1 MRLIY
6 LVIHLAYNHSFFTT
20 PSLIFTMNPDYS
32 FLTTWAECDAAK
44 DDVTFELKNFS
55 YRDTG
60 LEITDERAS
69 RSQAS
74 GVAALAKKD
83 GEILIAQGQA
93 AVAGLT
99 PVQQQDAADNV
110 ELLQSQRKKIV
121 KANRVGAGTARFLG
135 TVDAA
140 QVQGQVDVLTA
151 VLAGIATHRAQ
162 LTA

>member
-1 MRLIY
+1 
-6 LVIHLAYNHSFFTT
+6 
-20 PSLIFTMNPDYS
+20 MNPDYS

-44 DDVTFELKNFS
+44 ADVEFELKTFN

-69 RSQAS
+69 RSKTA
-74 GVAALAKKD
+74 GAAALAKKD
-83 GEILIAQGQA
+83 GEILTAQGMA

-99 PVQQQDAADNV
+99 PQQQQDANDKV
-110 ELLQSQRKKIV
+110 ELLQAQRKQIM
-121 KANRVGAGTARFLG
+121 KANRVSAGTARFLG

-151 VLAGIATHRAQ
+151 ALAGIATRRAQ
-162 LTA
+162 LTS

>member
-1 MRLIY
+1 
-6 LVIHLAYNHSFFTT
+6 
-20 PSLIFTMNPDYS
+20 MNPDYS

-44 DDVTFELKNFS
+44 TDVEFELKTFN

-60 LEITDERAS
+60 LEISDERTS
-69 RSQAS
+69 RSHAS

-83 GEILIAQGQA
+83 GEILTAQGQA

-99 PVQQQDAADNV
+99 AQQVQDANDKV
-110 ELLQSQRKKIV
+110 ELLQAQRKQIV
-121 KANRVGAGTARFLG
+121 KANRVSAGTARFLA

-151 VLAGIATHRAQ
+151 ALAGIATRRAQ
-162 LTA
+162 LTS

>member
-1 MRLIY
+1 
-6 LVIHLAYNHSFFTT
+6 
-20 PSLIFTMNPDYS
+20 MNPDYS
-32 FLTTWAECDAAK
+32 FLTNWAQCDAAK
-44 DDVTFELKNFS
+44 ADVEFELKTFS

-83 GEILIAQGQA
+83 GEILTAQGQA
-93 AVAGLT
+93 ALPGLT
-99 PVQQQDAADNV
+99 AQQKQDADDAV
-110 ELLQSQRKKIV
+110 ELLQAQRKRIV
-121 KANRVGAGTARFLG
+121 KDNRVSAGTARFLG

-151 VLAGIATHRAQ
+151 ALAGITTRRAV
-162 LTA
+162 LTS

>member
-1 MRLIY
+1 
-6 LVIHLAYNHSFFTT
+6 
-20 PSLIFTMNPDYS
+20 MNPDYS
-32 FLTTWAECDAAK
+32 FLTNWAECDAATV
-44 DDVTFELKNFS
+44 DVTFELKTFS

-93 AVAGLT
+93 AVVGLS
-99 PVQQQDAADNV
+99 PLELQDANDKV
-110 ELLQSQRKKIV
+110 ELLQAQRKQIM
-121 KANRVGAGTARFLG
+121 KANRVSAGTARFLG

-140 QVQGQVDVLTA
+140 QIDGQVAVLTT
-151 VLAGIATHRAQ
+151 VLAGIAAHRDT
-162 LTA
+162 LSS

>member
-1 MRLIY
+1 
-6 LVIHLAYNHSFFTT
+6 
-20 PSLIFTMNPDYS
+20 MNPDYS

-44 DDVTFELKNFS
+44 TDVEFELKTFS

-60 LEITDERAS
+60 LDLAGERAA
-69 RSQAS
+69 RSQTS
-74 GVAALAKKD
+74 GAAALAKKD

-99 PVQQQDAADNV
+99 PQQQEDAEDAV
-110 ELLQSQRKKIV
+110 ELLQAQRKKIV
-121 KANRVGAGTARFLG
+121 KSNRVSAGTDRFLA

-151 VLAGIATHRAQ
+151 ALAGIAARRAT
-162 LTA
+162 LSA